1 MRRPLLWVAALAA
14 APLAAASLTARAEP
28 PRMAN
33 DVTLWITLGDID
45 EIVEADPYTF
55 KEIRH
60 IKTDPHPHGLAISPD
75 GSKLYLASDKTGD
88 LQVFDARRGV
98 AEARIHVGNDPNQI
112 TLTKDGRFAYV
123 PLRDD
128 DQIAV
133 VQLDPLK
140 IVKKLPVAKGPH
152 DAYTSDDG
160 SRIFVGAQYGNG
172 IIAIDPAAQSVLY
185 TIPAADGVRPLEI
198 SPDGKTVYAA
208 LSHLIG
214 FVVADTATRKV
225 TRTVELA
232 KLTEGVPEPYLA
244 TYTHSLMLSPDA
256 KDLWVTDCAND
267 LVRIVRLADMKETAQ
282 IRVGKFPHWFTMRP
296 DNKVAF
302 VSLWDSDA
310 VAAIDVQTRK
320 VITNIQ
326 FARGTGPKRIAIG
339 HRPGAA
345 SQSQP
350 PLAGR

>member
-1 MRRPLLWVAALAA
+1 MRRPLLLAA
-14 APLAAASLTARAEP
+14 AVVLVPIAAAVFGAHAQAMRPA
-28 PRMAN
+28 A

-45 EIVEADPYTF
+45 EIVEADAYTF

-60 IKTDPHPHGLAISPD
+60 IKTDPKPHGLAVSPD
-75 GSKLYLASDKTGD
+75 GSKIYLASDKTGD
-88 LQVFDARRGV
+88 LQVFDARKGV
-98 AEARIHVGNDPNQI
+98 AEGRIHVGNDPNQI

-123 PLRDD
+123 PLRAD

-160 SRIFVGAQYGNG
+160 TRIYVGAQFGNG

-185 TIPAADGVRPLEI
+185 TIPTADGVRPLEI

-232 KLTEGVPEPYLA
+232 KLAEGVPEPYLA
-244 TYTHSLMLSPDA
+244 TYTHSLILSPDA
-256 KDLWVTDCAND
+256 KELWVTDCAND
-267 LVRIVRLADMKETAQ
+267 LVRIVRLADMKEVTQ

-296 DNKVAF
+296 DNKVMF

-320 VITNIQ
+320 VLANMQ
-326 FARGTGPKRIAIG
+326 FARGTGPKRITVAKK
-339 HRPGAA
+339 P
-345 SQSQP
+345 
-350 PLAGR
+350 